1 MEKFFSNKKDIA
13 KYNRRAISVI
23 QSGDSQK
30 VIQTRKEL
38 FTITDH
44 IFHEMRNFAKLHKI
58 HLILCIDTARH
69 YIYQGKDPKMAP
81 IYMLNEIAVEAAN
94 NSEIP
99 ILDLT
104 DAFMSNYLIE
114 NQKFEFDIDGHWTRH
129 GHLKV
134 SHPKSKNC
142 LG

>member
-1 MEKFFSNKKDIA
+1 MEKFFSNKKDIT

-58 HLILCIDTARH
+58 HLILCIDTRRH
-69 YIYQGKDPKMAP
+69 YIYQGKDPKMAS
-81 IYMLNEIAVEAAN
+81 IYM
-94 NSEIP
+94 
-99 ILDLT
+99 
-104 DAFMSNYLIE
+104 
-114 NQKFEFDIDGHWTRH
+114 
-129 GHLKV
+129 
-134 SHPKSKNC
+134 
-142 LG
+142 

>member
-1 MEKFFSNKKDIA
+1 
-13 KYNRRAISVI
+13 
-23 QSGDSQK
+23 
-30 VIQTRKEL
+30 
-38 FTITDH
+38 
-44 IFHEMRNFAKLHKI
+44 
-58 HLILCIDTARH
+58 
-69 YIYQGKDPKMAP
+69 
-81 IYMLNEIAVEAAN
+81 MLNEIAVEAAN

-114 NQKFEFDIDGHWTRH
+114 NQKFEFDSDGHWTRH

-134 SHPKSKNC
+134 SHPKSKNY